1 MTKIGSSSV
10 ALAVHLHPLTPSPLY
25 RLLQFR
31 CLLLLLVLH
40 VQSPHARMS
49 SKSLFHSFSLFLSW
63 EVQQNTLTGPF
74 GNSEF
79 GFPSKLNVLLSFTLR
94 NFQGHKRTKLTVSLE
109 LVIKCSIKSMLSV
122 TEETCEQRRR
132 EQESAAHNPV

>member
-1 MTKIGSSSV
+1 M
-10 ALAVHLHPLTPSPLY
+10 L
-25 RLLQFR
+25 
-31 CLLLLLVLH
+31 
-40 VQSPHARMS
+40 
-49 SKSLFHSFSLFLSW
+49 SKSVFYSFFYIFELGGTAEHFDWPLR
-63 EVQQNTLTGPF
+63 
-74 GNSEF
+74 SEF

-109 LVIKCSIKSMLSV
+109 LVIKCSIMSMLSV